1 MDAATTTLRKR
12 LSTTVL
18 ADVYRFFRYALPD
31 FALNRLLRTMWR
43 GQARKAMLYPF
54 RLLMSK
60 IRGRP
65 RRVMVDLVSV
75 CNLRCPMCSVPPDIA
90 IGATQKKHL
99 DLAEFKRIADELEG
113 HVTDLSLVYSGEP
126 LLHPSFKEIVEY
138 AKTRFYLST
147 ISNGT
152 VIKGGRLE
160 ALVDGIDYLQFSF
173 DGLSKESYEKYR
185 VRANYDSVLAN
196 VNAVIEAKQRAGI
209 GLPVITITF
218 LVNSYNEDEVE
229 DARRYWLGRR
239 GVNYFFDK
247 PINLNVHRRSDDKK
261 EHDLVHWLPQKSK
274 MTLYKRDEAA
284 GTVEV
289 EKKRAPCSIMQTPVI
304 RGDGEILM
312 CCHDLNNSVKIG
324 NIEKDNLV
332 ALWGSEK
339 YAAIRQR
346 GANRQYPICKVCGK

>member
-1 MDAATTTLRKR
+1 MDQRKQSIRKR

-18 ADVYRFFRYALPD
+18 ADIYRFFRYALPD
-31 FALNRLLRTMWR
+31 FILNRIIRTMQR
-43 GQARKAMLYPF
+43 GLIRKALLYPF
-54 RLLMSK
+54 RLLLSK
-60 IRGRP
+60 IRRRP

-99 DLAEFKRIADELEG
+99 DLAEFKRIAAELEG

-138 AKTRFYLST
+138 AKSRFYLST

-173 DGLSKESYEKYR
+173 DGLTKASYEKYR
-185 VRANYDSVLAN
+185 VGANFDSVLAN
-196 VNAVIEAKQRAGI
+196 VNAVISAKENAGI

-229 DARRYWLGRR
+229 DARSYWMSRK
-239 GVNYFFDK
+239 GVDHFFDK

-261 EHDLVHWLPQKSK
+261 EGDLIHWLPKRSSL
-274 MTLYKRDEAA
+274 TLYKRDDVTGQLELAERR
-284 GTVEV
+284 T
-289 EKKRAPCSIMQTPVI
+289 PCSIVKTPVI

-324 NIEKDNLV
+324 NIANKSLV
-332 ALWGSEK
+332 AIWESKE
-339 YAAIRQR
+339 YSTIRQR
-346 GANRQYPICKVCGK
+346 GANREFPICKICGK

>member
-1 MDAATTTLRKR
+1 MDVGTLRKQ

-31 FALNRLLRTMWR
+31 FVLNRIVRTMRR
-43 GQARKAMLYPF
+43 GQVRKATLYPF
-54 RLLMSK
+54 RLLASK
-60 IRGRP
+60 LKRRP
-65 RRVMVDLVSV
+65 RRVMIDLVSV

-99 DLAEFKRIADELEG
+99 DLVEFKRIADELEG

-185 VRANYDSVLAN
+185 VGANYDSVLAN
-196 VNAVIEAKQRAGI
+196 VNAVIDAKQRAGL
-209 GLPVITITF
+209 GLPVVTITF

-229 DARRYWLGRR
+229 SARSYWLENR

-261 EHDLVHWLPQKSK
+261 EHDLVHWLPRKSK
-274 MTLYKRDEAA
+274 MTLYKTDEASGA
-284 GTVEV
+284 IEV
-289 EKKRAPCSIMQTPVI
+289 EKKRAPCSIVQTPVI

-324 NIEKDNLV
+324 NIENNNLV
-332 ALWGSEK
+332 ELWGSQK
-339 YAAIRQR
+339 YATIRER

>member
-1 MDAATTTLRKR
+1 MDTDILRKQ

-31 FALNRLLRTMWR
+31 FALNRIIRTIRR
-43 GQARKAMLYPF
+43 GQVRKALMYPC

-65 RRVMVDLVSV
+65 RRVIIDLVSV

-90 IGATQKKHL
+90 IGATKKKHL
-99 DLAEFKRIADELEG
+99 DLAEFTRIADELEG

-126 LLHPSFKEIVEY
+126 LLHPSFRDIVEY
-138 AKTRFYLST
+138 AKVRFYLST

-160 ALVDGIDYLQFSF
+160 ALVNGIDYLQFSF

-185 VRANYDSVLAN
+185 VGADYDSVLAN
-196 VNAVIEAKQRAGI
+196 VNAVVDAKQRTGRA
-209 GLPVITITF
+209 LPVITITF
-218 LVNSYNEDEVE
+218 LVNSYNENEVE
-229 DARRYWLGRR
+229 AARAYWLGRQ
-239 GVNYFFDK
+239 GVNHFFDK

-261 EHDLVHWLPQKSK
+261 EHDLVHWLPRKSK
-274 MTLYKRDEAA
+274 ITLYKMDAA
-284 GTVEV
+284 DGTVEV
-289 EKKRAPCSIMQTPVI
+289 ERKRAPCSIVQTPVI

-324 NIEKDNLV
+324 NIKGKKLV
-332 ALWGSEK
+332 ELWASQQ
-339 YAAIRQR
+339 YAAIRRR
-346 GANRQYPICKVCGK
+346 GANRQYPICKICGK